1 MTKLIEQQGQRYG
14 WRGAL
19 VLPEEYFDTVS
30 GATYTVAVDSASYAL
45 TLQPVGFIYNRVL
58 PVTSAN
64 YTLSL
69 QSIGL
74 ARGYA
79 LPVDSSGYTLTGR
92 NVTVTRNL
100 TLSVDSVSYA
110 LSLQD
115 VTLSYTAVLSR
126 TLTVDGT
133 SYTLTGRDLTVTD
146 GGAYVP
152 VTNTG
157 AGKSSKQVSQA
168 VEQAWEARNKWAKLA
183 KEYDFEAKPELGTN
197 VPELGTSEPVPLD
210 DLIGKLDTPVLSLA
224 ELIAEARLLQL
235 EELAALESAM
245 AVRDVIRMAELAYL
259 TELALQQEK
268 DAIAAFM
275 FFMDA

>member
-115 VTLSYTAVLSR
+115 VTLSYTAALSR
-126 TLTVDGT
+126 TLAVDST

-146 GGAYVP
+146 GGPYVP
-152 VTNTG
+152 PADNTAVPG
-157 AGKSSKQVSQA
+157 EDRWSSWGIPLTYEK
-168 VEQAWEARNKWAKLA
+168 WERLA
-183 KEYDFEAKPELGTN
+183 KKYEKESEVFEPN
-197 VPELGTSEPVPLD
+197 VKIES
-210 DLIGKLDTPVLSLA
+210 
-224 ELIAEARLLQL
+224 
-235 EELAALESAM
+235 EEL
-245 AVRDVIRMAELAYL
+245 DL
-259 TELALQQEK
+259 TELLPRLETRASSLKELLRDAELLRLEEAQALANAMMVRDAIAMATIAYNLELAVQLEK
-268 DAIAAFM
+268 DAIAGFLM
-275 FFMDA
+275 FMD

>member
-1 MTKLIEQQGQRYG
+1 MSLLLLFNQ
-14 WRGAL
+14 
-19 VLPEEYFDTVS
+19 S
-30 GATYTVAVDSASYAL
+30 GAGPTYTLTVDASE
-45 TLQPVGFIYNRVL
+45 
-58 PVTSAN
+58 
-64 YTLSL
+64 
-69 QSIGL
+69 
-74 ARGYA
+74 
-79 LPVDSSGYTLTGR
+79 YTLTGR
-92 NVTVTRNL
+92 DLTATAYAPDY
-100 TLSVDSVSYA
+100 TLSVDGV
-110 LSLQD
+110 
-115 VTLSYTAVLSR
+115 
-126 TLTVDGT
+126 

-183 KEYDFEAKPELGTN
+183 KEYDFESKPVVQE
-197 VPELGTSEPVPLD
+197 VVQDAPVPLD